1 MELSTFIF
9 IAMMMVLP
17 KNQKVID
24 MKKDGKRLKEFS
36 ASIAEA
42 IHRSPEF
49 EVFKGPASIEATAT
63 LLTATAWGESHLR
76 KDIQRCVKKGD
87 SGRSITSFQ
96 MMKPWALSR
105 VIPVEKTVK
114 RGKTIHIITVKEW
127 TKIFTEKQ
135 LCSDSMWA
143 ANQSLWFFS
152 YLREQCPNGNMLN
165 IWAGYGTGSC
175 SKTHFKVIKDRCY
188 LFQSL
193 SKKMGLKNAYCEK
206 DKDIYLDQNELR
218 KAALKNKKW
227 LDMVGIKI

>member
-9 IAMMMVLP
+9 IAMLTVLP
-17 KNQKVID
+17 KNQKVIEIN
-24 MKKDGKRLKEFS
+24 KDGMRLKAFS
-36 ASIAEA
+36 QSIADA
-42 IHRSPEF
+42 IHRNPEF
-49 EVFKGPASIEATAT
+49 EVYKGPASIEATAT
-63 LLTATAWGESHLR
+63 LLVATAWGESHLR
-76 KDIQRCVKKGD
+76 KDIQRCIKKGD
-87 SGRSITSFQ
+87 RGRSITSFQ

-105 VIPVEKTVK
+105 VIPIEKTIK
-114 RGKTIHIITVKEW
+114 RGKYTHIITVKEW

-135 LCSDSMWA
+135 LCEDSMLA

-188 LFQSL
+188 LWQSL

-206 DKDIYLDQNELR
+206 DKKIYLDKNHLN
-218 KAALKNKKW
+218 KVALKNKKW
-227 LDMVGIKI
+227 LDKVGIKI